1 MSRDRCVTIIC
12 LIWIVF
18 ILCEL
23 LILITVLDG
32 KFNISV
38 LIIFNFVAAEKIK
51 YGLLKTNN
59 KLFFSATIKWKFYTT
74 EFPPGMFDREGL
86 KGEGS
91 GGSDFFFY
99 PSAIKAVG
107 YSDHQR
113 RAVVRAGRQKF
124 SSY

>member
-1 MSRDRCVTIIC
+1 MKIIYVMSRDRCVTIIC

-59 KLFFSATIKWKFYTT
+59 YNKLFFPQQLNESFAQQGF
-74 EFPPGMFDREGL
+74 REECL
-86 KGEGS
+86 
-91 GGSDFFFY
+91 
-99 PSAIKAVG
+99 
-107 YSDHQR
+107 R
-113 RAVVRAGRQKF
+113 RRV
-124 SSY
+124 